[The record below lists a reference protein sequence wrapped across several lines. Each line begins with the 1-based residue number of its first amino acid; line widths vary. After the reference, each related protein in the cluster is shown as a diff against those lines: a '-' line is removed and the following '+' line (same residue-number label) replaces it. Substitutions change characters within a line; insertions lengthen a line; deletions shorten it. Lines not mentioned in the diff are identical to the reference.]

1 MQQSILGHR
10 QVNKVSIAIVKESD
24 LTLMNQVICGQQ
36 FLLLELALLFPHI
49 ALLGVWPLGRVKGV
63 VNTPRLCTH

>member
-49 ALLGVWPLGRVKGV
+49 ALLGVWP
-63 VNTPRLCTH
+63 